1 MKKNGLVNPYLIF
14 AKDMAHPER
23 VTTSGRTGTNTM
35 EWKV

>member
-1 MKKNGLVNPYLIF
+1 MVNPYLIF